1 MSVLIGRIIPIYI
14 GCCGVAGAAL
24 GVNMS
29 THGHLGG
36 SSSSGTLLAGIIG
49 GALLGST
56 FGSVALPY
64 VAVQEVYYRF
74 VYPSLY

>member
-1 MSVLIGRIIPIYI
+1 M

-24 GVNMS
+24 GANMS

-56 FGSVALPY
+56 VGSVAFPY
-64 VAVQEVYYRF
+64 LAFQHACYRF
-74 VYPSLY
+74 CHPS

>member
-1 MSVLIGRIIPIYI
+1 M
-14 GCCGVAGAAL
+14 GCCGVAGAML

-64 VAVQEVYYRF
+64 LAVQHACYR
-74 VYPSLY
+74 VSHPSLK